1 MNFISVDGLPLFPL
15 EEIID
20 RSPIIVEPDISLQEV
35 FVLMKQTKEAR
46 KEADCVLIATEKQL
60 AGMFTI
66 REAVDFFA
74 LGIDRMSVPISA
86 VMNSQIPTLTLS
98 ETSLTLEELNYF
110 CRLEIPYLPVLST
123 EKKLVGLLTL
133 KKLSAHLPS
142 FVTECDLQ
150 GQVNQQLEANMRQKN
165 QELAEALKKLEIYA
179 ERLTLALEGA
189 NVGLWDWDITTN
201 RVYWT
206 PQHEEI
212 FGYET
217 GNTTRTYEDWRCRV
231 HPDDIEQI
239 EREINSLNLN
249 KTEYRFKYR
258 IIWPDGSLHWIEGL
272 GRFSFD
278 ENGQGLRA
286 IGIVYD
292 ITEQVLVEQSL
303 RESEE
308 RLRTIFDYNFFGVA
322 YGDIDGKVTGGNDE
336 YLRIIGYSR
345 EDLASIPLYCHE
357 ITPPEYS
364 SLDREKL
371 GEVSNRGACTPYEK
385 EYIRPDGTRVPVVL
399 GYGLVAPGRR
409 EMVGFV
415 LDLSP
420 VKAAEKSLRISEERL
435 KALFDANVIGLSI
448 GDVYGT
454 IKEGNE
460 EYLRIIGYKKED
472 IGVGKLQWMDIT
484 SPEYLS
490 RDLEGIVEAK
500 ARGACTPYE
509 KEYIRPD
516 GSRIPALIGYGLV
529 GEKKEEIVCF
539 VLDLSG
545 IKEAEKSLRISEE
558 RLRTLFTAN
567 VIGIVYGDTSG
578 GLKEV
583 NEEYLRIIGYSHE
596 DVASGRLRW
605 TDITPEEYLSL
616 DWQAR
621 EEAKISGGCTPYEK
635 EYIRPD
641 SSRVPVLVGFG
652 LVDENQEE
660 AVAIVLDLTPVKQA
674 ERQMQS
680 LNEALTES
688 SQLLAKRNQELERFA
703 YVVSHDLKAPLRAIA
718 NLSQWLEE
726 DLDGNLTQETRYN
739 MQLLRQRVY
748 RLSAMI
754 EALLDYSRIGLI
766 SVQEETV
773 SVTEL
778 LQEIVESLVIPPN
791 FIIEVKSPLPTF
803 STKRLFLSQVFYNLI
818 SNAIKHHHHSQVHIE
833 IKSIDRGNYYEFSV
847 KDNGPGIALEYQ
859 ERIFDIFQILT
870 RRDQTENTGIGLSI
884 VKKIIDNQGERI
896 WLDSREGEGATFYF
910 TWHKNP
916 TD

>member
-20 RSPIIVEPDISLQEV
+20 RSPIIVTPDISLQEV
-35 FVLMKQTKEAR
+35 FILMKQAKEAG
-46 KEADCVLIATEKQL
+46 KESDCVLIATGDKL
-60 AGMFTI
+60 AGIFTI

-74 LGIDRMSVPISA
+74 QGMQRMNLPISA
-86 VMNSQIPTLTLS
+86 LMNSQIPTLTLS
-98 ETSLTLEELNYF
+98 SASLTLEELNYF

-123 EKKLVGLLTL
+123 EEKLIGLLTL

-142 FVTECDLQ
+142 FVSKCHLQ
-150 GQVNQQLEANMRQKN
+150 EQVNQELEANVSQRH
-165 QELAEALKKLEIYA
+165 QELVEALQKAEIYA
-179 ERLTLALEGA
+179 ERLALAIEGA
-189 NVGLWDWDITTN
+189 KVGLWDWDITTN
-201 RVYWT
+201 QVYWT
-206 PQHEEI
+206 PQHEAI

-217 GNTTRTYEDWRCRV
+217 GNPTRTYNDWRCRV
-231 HPDDIEQI
+231 HPDDIERVEQ
-239 EREINSLNLN
+239 EINSLNPD
-249 KTEYRFKYR
+249 KTEYRFKYQ
-258 IIWPDGSLHWIEGL
+258 IIWPDDSIHWIEGL

-308 RLRTIFDYNFFGVA
+308 RFRTIFDYNFFGVA

-345 EDLASIPLYCHE
+345 EDLASLSLYCHE

-364 SLDREKL
+364 SLDAEKL
-371 GEVSNRGACTPYEK
+371 AEVSKRGACTPYEK

-435 KALFDANVIGLSI
+435 KTLFESNIIGLSI
-448 GDVYGT
+448 GDISGA
-454 IKEGNE
+454 IKESNE

-472 IGVGKLQWMDIT
+472 IGVGKLRWTEIT
-484 SPEYLS
+484 VPEDFP
-490 RDLEGIVEAK
+490 RDREGIAEAQ

-509 KEYIRPD
+509 KEFIHHD
-516 GSRIPALIGYGLV
+516 GSRVPTLIGYGLV
-529 GEKKEEIVCF
+529 GEKKEEAICF
-539 VLDLSG
+539 
-545 IKEAEKSLRISEE
+545 I
-558 RLRTLFTAN
+558 
-567 VIGIVYGDTSG
+567 
-578 GLKEV
+578 
-583 NEEYLRIIGYSHE
+583 
-596 DVASGRLRW
+596 
-605 TDITPEEYLSL
+605 
-616 DWQAR
+616 
-621 EEAKISGGCTPYEK
+621 
-635 EYIRPD
+635 
-641 SSRVPVLVGFG
+641 
-652 LVDENQEE
+652 
-660 AVAIVLDLTPVKQA
+660 LDLTPVKEA

-680 LNEALTES
+680 LNEALMES

-748 RLSAMI
+748 RLSTMI
-754 EALLDYSRIGLI
+754 DGLLDYSRIGLS
-766 SVQEETV
+766 SVSEEMV
-773 SVTEL
+773 NMTEL
-778 LQEIVESLVIPPN
+778 LREIVESLAIPLD
-791 FIIEVKSPLPTF
+791 FIVEVKYPLPTL
-803 STKRLFLSQVFYNLI
+803 STKRLLLSQVFSNLI
-818 SNAIKHHHHSQVHIE
+818 SNAVKHHESPRGRIE
-833 IKSIDRGNYYEFSV
+833 IGVIDRGDYYEFSV
-847 KDNGPGIALEYQ
+847 KDDGPGIAPEYQ
-859 ERIFDIFQILT
+859 ERIFEIFQILAS
-870 RRDQTENTGIGLSI
+870 RDQTENTGIGLSI

-896 WLDSREGEGATFYF
+896 WLNSREGEGATFYF
-910 TWHKNP
+910 TWHKQASSS
-916 TD
+916 

>member
-1 MNFISVDGLPLFPL
+1 MNFISVDGLSLFPL

-20 RSPIIVEPDISLQEV
+20 RSPIIVSPDISLQEV
-35 FVLMKQTKEAR
+35 FVLMKQAKEAG
-46 KEADCVLIATEKQL
+46 KEADCVLIATEEQL

-110 CRLEIPYLPVLST
+110 CRLEISYLPVLST

-165 QELAEALKKLEIYA
+165 QELANALQQLQSYA

-189 NVGLWDWDITTN
+189 NVGLWDWDMTTN
-201 RVYWT
+201 QVYWT
-206 PQHEEI
+206 PQHEAI
-212 FGYET
+212 FGYQT
-217 GNTTRTYEDWRCRV
+217 GNPTRTYNDWRCRV
-231 HPDDIEQI
+231 HPDDMERVEQ
-239 EREINSLNLN
+239 EINSLNPD

-258 IIWPDGSLHWIEGL
+258 IILPDNSIHWIEGL

-308 RLRTIFDYNFFGVA
+308 RFRTIFDYNFFGVA
-322 YGDIDGKVTGGNDE
+322 YGDINGKVTGGNDE

-345 EDLASIPLYCHE
+345 EDLASLSLYCHE

-364 SLDREKL
+364 SLDTEKL
-371 GEVSNRGACTPYEK
+371 AEVSKRGACTPYEK

-420 VKAAEKSLRISEERL
+420 VKAAEKSLRISEERF
-435 KALFDANVIGLSI
+435 KALVNANVIGLAI
-448 GDVYGT
+448 GDMSGD
-454 IKEGNE
+454 IKEANDE
-460 EYLRIIGYKKED
+460 CLRIIGYNKED
-472 IGVGKLQWMDIT
+472 IGIGKLRWTEIT
-484 SPEYLS
+484 VPECLP
-490 RDLEGIVEAK
+490 RDLEGIAEAK
-500 ARGACTPYE
+500 IRGACTPYE

-516 GSRIPALIGYGLV
+516 GSLISALIGYGLV
-529 GEKKEEIVCF
+529 GETKEEIVCF
-539 VLDLSG
+539 VLDLTA
-545 IKEAEKSLRISEE
+545 IKEAE
-558 RLRTLFTAN
+558 
-567 VIGIVYGDTSG
+567 
-578 GLKEV
+578 
-583 NEEYLRIIGYSHE
+583 
-596 DVASGRLRW
+596 
-605 TDITPEEYLSL
+605 
-616 DWQAR
+616 Q
-621 EEAKISGGCTPYEK
+621 
-635 EYIRPD
+635 
-641 SSRVPVLVGFG
+641 
-652 LVDENQEE
+652 
-660 AVAIVLDLTPVKQA
+660 
-674 ERQMQS
+674 QMQR

-748 RLSAMI
+748 RLSTMI
-754 EALLDYSRIGLI
+754 DGLLDYSRIGLS
-766 SVQEETV
+766 SVSEEMV
-773 SVTEL
+773 NVAEL
-778 LQEIVESLVIPPN
+778 IREIVESLAIPLD
-791 FIIEVKSPLPTF
+791 FIIEVKSPLPTLL
-803 STKRLFLSQVFYNLI
+803 TKRLFLSQVFSNLI
-818 SNAIKHHHHSQVHIE
+818 SNAVKHHHLSQGHIE
-833 IKSIDRGNYYEFSV
+833 IKSIDRGDYYEFSI
-847 KDNGPGIALEYQ
+847 KDDGPGIAPEYQ
-859 ERIFDIFQILT
+859 ERIFEIFQILAS
-870 RRDQTENTGIGLSI
+870 RDQTENTGIGLSI
-884 VKKIIDNQGERI
+884 VKKIIDNQGERV
-896 WLDSREGEGATFYF
+896 WLNSREGEGATFYF
-910 TWHKNP
+910 TWHKQASSS
-916 TD
+916 